1 MSFVTS
7 YHADRGDEAVR
18 DFDKRY
24 IAAFGRVPSLYS
36 YRGYDAVKMFGQAVA
51 AGRTSPVLLGEVVV
65 PLQTPYRF
73 RNGAGGNTGNTEWA
87 LVTYGSDYTIRVR

>member
-1 MSFVTS
+1 
-7 YHADRGDEAVR
+7 
-18 DFDKRY
+18 
-24 IAAFGRVPSLYS
+24 
-36 YRGYDAVKMFGQAVA
+36 MFGQAVA
-51 AGRTSPVLLGEVVV
+51 AGRTSPVLLVEVVV